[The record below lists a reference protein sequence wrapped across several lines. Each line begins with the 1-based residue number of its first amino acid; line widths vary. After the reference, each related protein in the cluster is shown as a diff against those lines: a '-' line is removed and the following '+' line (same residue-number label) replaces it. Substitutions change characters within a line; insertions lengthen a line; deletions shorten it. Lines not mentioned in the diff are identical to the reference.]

1 MGVSTCYLEGPN
13 CLKNLRRSKRGM
25 NTIIAEAMMVL
36 IVITMSAIL
45 FVFYSVV
52 FGALYW
58 ATQGFTPR
66 ISPSSPRIQTGHSYY
81 RSVKLER
88 FS

>member
-1 MGVSTCYLEGPN
+1 
-13 CLKNLRRSKRGM
+13 M
-25 NTIIAEAMMVL
+25 NTIIAEAMMGL
-36 IVITMSAIL
+36 IVIIMSAIV
-45 FVFYSVV
+45 FVFYSGV
-52 FGALYW
+52 FGAYW

-81 RSVKLER
+81 RGMKLER